1 MSYRYTLRPTP
12 TAEYSS
18 PAKRQPSNASTV
30 STAYS
35 NSSGA
40 FNLSRTST
48 LSSTTS
54 SGYAGHKRGQSE
66 ATGMSHSI
74 IETRNS
80 PESAYKNVRQSLRP
94 LPQPPAASS
103 PVRNQEG
110 PHSRGYS
117 VDVPKMS
124 YAEEYT
130 RTPNPQPS
138 AQLNSTILSRA
149 YTEDYKSTPTPR
161 TLSIRP
167 NSMVLSRTDSL
178 SLTSRSQT
186 TQHQHSPLTAPD
198 LQDLQ
203 KSSTSQLRTLSKFAQ
218 NASPDDFSIT
228 NPAQEVVGLHGRRRL
243 QRSDTARAGKTDVA
257 LNERKIGY
265 GWEGRNWM
273 DKQRQFLQAYEYLC
287 HIGEAKEWIEDI
299 LKRPIPPIVQ
309 LEEALRDGVTL
320 AEIVDSLYPE
330 RRLRIFRHPR
340 LQYRHSDNIAIFFR
354 FLAEIELPDLF
365 RFELIDLYEK
375 KNTPK
380 VIYCIHAL
388 SWLLFRKGIVDFR
401 IGNLVG
407 QLEFE
412 HHELEAMQKGLDKAG
427 ISMPSFG
434 NMGADF
440 GVEEPEP
447 EPVESE
453 EDRIERE
460 LGENAMTVLE
470 LQAQIRGA
478 AVRMQLGDTMQ
489 RLWDSEALV
498 VELQSRIRG
507 DFSRQIAEYR
517 LNMRNFAINLQSH
530 ARGFL
535 VRQRQHDQESFWKS
549 REGDVLKLQSL
560 IRAKKARDEV
570 RITRSQLLNQGIAV
584 KNLQATIRGFLARK
598 HVAAQ
603 ARETKAV
610 AGPIKS
616 LQAAVRGMLVRTNVT
631 RDHDRLSQEETS
643 ISAIQAFSRAMLT
656 RNQMLR
662 QREALQAS
670 TPIWRALQA
679 VAKGNLIRQQVEITK
694 QGLKVHSPQ
703 FSAIQAFI
711 RAAAVRREVA
721 TTLSKLQREQPSVLD
736 MQRLVRGMLLRQR
749 VTADYEAL
757 AAQIPNITRL
767 QSFARGGLLRQRTET
782 LLDELRSH
790 SAEISQL
797 QALLRAVLLRN
808 DIGMVLGELEAEEE
822 YIIATQAAA
831 KAFLVR
837 LKFAEKQ
844 RFFKENMEKVVKLQS
859 FVRGKLQGEA
869 YKSLTTG
876 KNPPVNTVKNFV
888 HLLNDSDFDFN
899 EEIEFERL
907 RKTVVQQVRQNEM
920 AEQYIDQL
928 DIKIAL
934 LVKNKITLD
943 EVVKHQK
950 NFGGHSGNL
959 LVNTSMVSGNQ
970 FDLKALNKNSR
981 KKLESYQQ
989 LFFTL
994 QTQPQ
999 YLARLFKRI
1008 REQGTAER
1016 DCKRIETLMMGL
1028 FGYAQKR
1035 REEYYLLK
1043 LIARSVKEEVDGVN
1057 NVQEYMRGNFF
1068 WSKLLANYTRS
1079 PRDRK
1084 YLREILGPLITTNII
1099 EDPALDLE
1107 SDPMQIYRSAINN
1120 EELRTGRPSQRPL
1133 EIPREIAIKDPET
1146 RDMFIDHLR
1155 DLREIS
1161 DQFLLALDGLLHKM
1175 PYGIRFVCQ
1184 QMFESLVEHFPREPQ
1199 RHLLLIVGHWLWKFY
1214 LQPALTSPES
1224 MGVVEKQLTPLQ
1236 KRNLGEVAK
1245 VLNQVASGRLFG
1257 GENIYLQPLNA
1268 YVGDAIKRMSLIF
1281 SNIISVPDAENT
1293 FDIDEFNDLYARTKP
1308 TLYIKMA
1315 DIFSIHNLIA
1325 ADLPHICP
1333 NRDDML
1339 REIVQELGSAKNNEA
1354 EMLGVTST
1362 EIQMNLNPKLHD
1374 IDDPEADVKALFME
1388 TKRCVLY
1395 IIRVQSGPN
1404 LMEILVRPVTR
1415 EDDNK
1420 WHSLLREEFAEGN
1433 NTRGAYSDANTL
1445 VDIKSMSYKEL
1456 KRTALENIMNL
1467 EQMGRISRHNF
1478 YQDILNAIALD
1489 IRTKSRR
1496 RVQRQREL
1504 EGVRLTLGNLAE
1516 KAEWLESQRKSYDN
1530 YIEQAMMTLQKKG
1543 HQYNHEKELERSGRK
1558 PKFGSFKYSART
1570 LSDKGVLVSWKG
1582 HSDKEWD
1589 KINLTISCDEVGVF
1603 FIEGSKGS
1611 IQIPGASA
1619 QVPMDSLLAAQFA
1632 NHQYMDLFEGG
1643 KEGVRIYVPDK
1654 INVRH
1659 PTSSSVSTPIDAIWI
1674 FANTTIS
1681 KRNHTPRPAIM
1692 RDLLPPRIFSVM
1704 LPVTFARYVPVHD
1717 QQGAPTPTPAV
1728 IILQQNSGCGFLSS
1742 ALSVCTSLTPGFTLL
1757 PPSQQAPCLCYSS
1770 TSWTPN
1776 IFDEAVK
1783 TCADY
1788 ASTALPSVYTPIVN
1802 LENFCINVGN
1812 IDFGLASASAINTA
1826 GTFNAACDLVNSLIE
1841 VCTSRTPGFVALPAT
1856 NQASCLCYATSSTWA
1871 PTVFDSATLRPS
1883 ATASSVASK
1892 TPSKITAR
1900 HPSPDFSNQANI
1912 VPKTSINI
1920 TISSAATNTAIISEN
1935 DRKPKIVTE
1944 GDVIGMGFL
1953 DSVSMTP
1960 KLTEEVSSDN
1970 GSNSLQIWA

>member
-1 MSYRYTLRPTP
+1 
-12 TAEYSS
+12 
-18 PAKRQPSNASTV
+18 
-30 STAYS
+30 
-35 NSSGA
+35 
-40 FNLSRTST
+40 
-48 LSSTTS
+48 
-54 SGYAGHKRGQSE
+54 
-66 ATGMSHSI
+66 
-74 IETRNS
+74 
-80 PESAYKNVRQSLRP
+80 
-94 LPQPPAASS
+94 
-103 PVRNQEG
+103 
-110 PHSRGYS
+110 
-117 VDVPKMS
+117 
-124 YAEEYT
+124 
-130 RTPNPQPS
+130 
-138 AQLNSTILSRA
+138 
-149 YTEDYKSTPTPR
+149 
-161 TLSIRP
+161 
-167 NSMVLSRTDSL
+167 
-178 SLTSRSQT
+178 
-186 TQHQHSPLTAPD
+186 
-198 LQDLQ
+198 
-203 KSSTSQLRTLSKFAQ
+203 
-218 NASPDDFSIT
+218 
-228 NPAQEVVGLHGRRRL
+228 
-243 QRSDTARAGKTDVA
+243 
-257 LNERKIGY
+257 
-265 GWEGRNWM
+265 M

-299 LKRPIPPIVQ
+299 LQRPIPPIVQ

-320 AEIVDSLYPE
+320 AEIVEALYPE
-330 RRLRIFRHPR
+330 RRIRIFRHAK
-340 LQYRHSDNIAIFFR
+340 LQFRHSDNIATFFR
-354 FLAEIELPDLF
+354 FLAEVELPDLF

-375 KNTPK
+375 KNIPK

-412 HHELEAMQKGLDKAG
+412 HHELEEMQKGLDKAG
-427 ISMPSFG
+427 VSMPSFG

-440 GVEEPEP
+440 GVPEPEPEP

-453 EDRIERE
+453 EDRIDRE
-460 LGENAMTVLE
+460 LGENEMAILD

-478 AVRMQLGDTMQ
+478 AVRMRLGDKMQ
-489 RLWDSEALV
+489 QLWDSEEMLI
-498 VELQSRIRG
+498 ELQSIIRG
-507 DFSRQIAEYR
+507 DFARQIAEYR
-517 LNMRNFAINLQSH
+517 LNMRKFAVNLQSH

-535 VRQRQHDQESFWKS
+535 VRQRQSNQESFWKS
-549 REGDVLKLQSL
+549 READVLKLQNL

-570 RITRSQLLNQGIAV
+570 RMMRSELRQEAV
-584 KNLQATIRGFLARK
+584 VVRELQAGIRGFLVRRSM
-598 HVAAQ
+598 AAQ
-603 ARETKAV
+603 EKETKTL
-610 AGPIKS
+610 AGPVKD
-616 LQAAVRGMLVRTNVT
+616 LQAAIRGMLLRNYVAD
-631 RDHDRLSQEETS
+631 DHESLWREEGS
-643 ISAIQAFSRAMLT
+643 ISSIQAFARAMLT
-656 RNQMLR
+656 RNQVSR

-679 VAKGNLIRQQVEITK
+679 CARGQLLRKQVASTK
-694 QGLKVHSPQ
+694 QNLKTYSPQ
-703 FSAIQAFI
+703 ISTIQAFA
-711 RAAAVRREVA
+711 RAAAVRREVDA
-721 TTLSKLQREQPSVLD
+721 TLSDLKNEESSILEVQTLI
-736 MQRLVRGMLLRQR
+736 RGMLLRMR
-749 VTADYEAL
+749 VAAEYQAL
-757 AAQIPNITRL
+757 SAQTPKI
-767 QSFARGGLLRQRTET
+767 A
-782 LLDELRSH
+782 
-790 SAEISQL
+790 QL
-797 QALLRAVLLRN
+797 QALARGCLQRQETEALLDSLHAHTAEIVELQALSRAVLLRN
-808 DIGMVLGELEAEEE
+808 DIGMVLAELENEEE
-822 YIIATQAAA
+822 SIIAIQAAA
-831 KAFLVR
+831 KASLVR
-837 LKFAEKQ
+837 ANFREKQ
-844 RFFKENMEKVVKLQS
+844 RFFKENMEKVVKIQS
-859 FVRGKLQGEA
+859 FVRGRLQGEA

-899 EEIEFERL
+899 EEIEFERM

-1016 DCKRIETLMMGL
+1016 DAKRIETLMMGM

-1057 NVQEYMRGNFF
+1057 SIQEYLRGNFF
-1068 WSKLLANYTRS
+1068 WCKLLANYTRS

-1084 YLREILGPLITTNII
+1084 YLRELLSPLIHVNII

-1120 EELRTGRPSQRPL
+1120 EELRTGRPSHRPL
-1133 EIPREIAIKDPET
+1133 DIPREIAITDPET

-1161 DQFLLALDGLLHKM
+1161 DQFLLALEALLHKM
-1175 PYGIRFVCQ
+1175 PYGVRFICQ
-1184 QMFESLVEHFPREPQ
+1184 QTFEALCEHFPREPQ
-1199 RHLLLIVGHWLWKFY
+1199 KHLLQIVGHWLWRFY
-1214 LQPALTSPES
+1214 LQPALTAPES

-1236 KRNLGEVAK
+1236 KRNLGEVGK
-1245 VLNQVASGRLFG
+1245 VLGQVASGRLFG

-1268 YVGDAIKRMSLIF
+1268 YVGDAIERITDIY
-1281 SNIISVPDAENT
+1281 SNIISVPDAEDT

-1315 DIFSIHNLIA
+1315 DIFSIHHLIA

-1339 REIVQELGSAKNNEA
+1339 REIVQELGSAKNNET

-1374 IDDPEADVKALFME
+1374 IEDPEAEVKALFME

-1404 LMEILVRPVTR
+1404 LMEILVRPISR
-1415 EDDNK
+1415 EDDMK
-1420 WHSLLREEFAEGN
+1420 WHSLLREEFAEGSK
-1433 NTRGAYSDANTL
+1433 TRGAYSDANTL

-1456 KRTALENIMNL
+1456 KRTALENIMRL
-1467 EQMGRISRHNF
+1467 EQWGRISRQNY

-1504 EGVRLTLGNLAE
+1504 EGVRLTLANLNE

-1543 HQYNHEKELERSGRK
+1543 KKRFLMPFSKQYNHERELERSGRK

-1582 HSDKEWD
+1582 YDNREWD

-1632 NHQYMDLFEGG
+1632 NHQYMDLFEGC
-1643 KEGVRIYVPDK
+1643 
-1654 INVRH
+1654 
-1659 PTSSSVSTPIDAIWI
+1659 
-1674 FANTTIS
+1674 
-1681 KRNHTPRPAIM
+1681 M
-1692 RDLLPPRIFSVM
+1692 RL
-1704 LPVTFARYVPVHD
+1704 
-1717 QQGAPTPTPAV
+1717 
-1728 IILQQNSGCGFLSS
+1728 N
-1742 ALSVCTSLTPGFTLL
+1742 
-1757 PPSQQAPCLCYSS
+1757 
-1770 TSWTPN
+1770 
-1776 IFDEAVK
+1776 
-1783 TCADY
+1783 
-1788 ASTALPSVYTPIVN
+1788 VN
-1802 LENFCINVGN
+1802 LFLHLLYKK
-1812 IDFGLASASAINTA
+1812 FY
-1826 GTFNAACDLVNSLIE
+1826 
-1841 VCTSRTPGFVALPAT
+1841 RTDG
-1856 NQASCLCYATSSTWA
+1856 
-1871 PTVFDSATLRPS
+1871 
-1883 ATASSVASK
+1883 
-1892 TPSKITAR
+1892 
-1900 HPSPDFSNQANI
+1900 
-1912 VPKTSINI
+1912 
-1920 TISSAATNTAIISEN
+1920 
-1935 DRKPKIVTE
+1935 
-1944 GDVIGMGFL
+1944 
-1953 DSVSMTP
+1953 
-1960 KLTEEVSSDN
+1960 
-1970 GSNSLQIWA
+1970 